1 MATLQPGPVPRCAG
15 RGGDRSGQARHSL
28 REALGNDCR
37 RGSVDRRRFR
47 EDQCPWSW
55 VLFTS
60 TIPLSQL
67 PKSRGA
73 TYRTPPPSCVSQCN
87 LPANDDMVNLATE
100 LAAPAWLALRNPSS
114 AKRKCRRIRN
124 TLILG
129 ASVPVKN
136 YSLGRGPRVLMSMV
150 SAIAW

>member
-1 MATLQPGPVPRCAG
+1 MLLIYASIEPTDAVVTVTRACI
-15 RGGDRSGQARHSL
+15 
-28 REALGNDCR
+28 C
-37 RGSVDRRRFR
+37 GSDLWPYQKMEQR
-47 EDQCPWSW
+47 
-55 VLFTS
+55 VLCTS

-67 PKSRGA
+67 PKNRGA

-129 ASVPVKN
+129 LVYPSKTTRLDGD
-136 YSLGRGPRVLMSMV
+136 LGC
-150 SAIAW
+150 

>member
-1 MATLQPGPVPRCAG
+1 MYIYDPAVA
-15 RGGDRSGQARHSL
+15 A
-28 REALGNDCR
+28 
-37 RGSVDRRRFR
+37 
-47 EDQCPWSW
+47 
-55 VLFTS
+55 
-60 TIPLSQL
+60 
-67 PKSRGA
+67 PKNRGA

-129 ASVPVKN
+129 LVYPSKTTRLDGD
-136 YSLGRGPRVLMSMV
+136 LGC
-150 SAIAW
+150 